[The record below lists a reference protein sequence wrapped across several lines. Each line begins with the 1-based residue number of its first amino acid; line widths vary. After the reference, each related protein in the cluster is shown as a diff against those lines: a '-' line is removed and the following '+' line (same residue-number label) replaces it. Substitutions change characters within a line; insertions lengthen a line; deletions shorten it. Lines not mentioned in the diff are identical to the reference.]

1 MLRSVLKISNKT
13 LVVTLEILM
22 GLALIAAIALGIL
35 VWRLSAGPISIGF
48 AKDYV
53 EEALSSESEDLHV
66 TFEDMVFTWPE
77 LQGPFQLDLSG
88 LRVIRGEDNAATLR
102 VDHASVGLSRRAL
115 LFGAIRPVSVIIRE
129 PTVEL
134 VRTQDGTINLSFSKQ
149 EEGLADTDNPEE
161 ESARGGTDISKIF
174 KDMANHE
181 RGSLFGRLREFEILD
196 AKVAVRDQ
204 EYGLSWSLSDMDFSV
219 QQHPQGVS
227 SSLVA
232 TLPAG
237 EQNTASI
244 ALDLVYRKDSDDF
257 RGAGQIKDINPYILA
272 RFLPVPDALAEQDL
286 FFNSEME
293 ITLDGDLKPTA
304 VKFAAAVP
312 EGKISIPSEYD
323 TPIAIKDIKIESA
336 YSAAENMLSINSLS
350 GEIGGIAFTGEARA
364 VLTHDAATMP
374 IRLHV
379 ASAQLS
385 QVPPLFPKSEHDG
398 EAYKWLGG
406 RIEGG
411 TFKDVSAMIE
421 ITAERVM
428 DEETQTSSVNVDVPQ
443 LKLDF
448 SFDDAKVT
456 YNDTLMPV
464 EKASGKGSLD
474 LAAEVL
480 EITGGKGVLGDIEG
494 SDIRVR
500 IVDLMRAGAGYLTV
514 NTKVKGPV
522 ATALSYIADEPIG
535 MDREDIGIDPKTAK
549 GTIEA
554 DIEVALPTIK
564 DIPKEDVNVSIK
576 GTLSDLHI
584 PAIVEGL
591 SLSGGPLAL
600 ETQPGGFTIKGN
612 AQLAGRDTVIDW
624 HQYFVSQGNPY
635 SMKVVAKVGADKEL
649 RNHFGVNLDEY
660 ISGTMPVDV
669 TYISKGKGNATVD
682 VTGDLNPVRVHIDP
696 FKFEKPVGMP
706 GTVSTNAVLE
716 GDVLKKLSNV
726 EVKSK
731 TFSVS
736 GATINFA
743 PRGDKKADLSSG
755 TLPNVV
761 MGKTKMAVTFKV
773 DQNDVMNVDAKGAV
787 FDLAPM
793 LRETEASERYA
804 PVSLVSAP
812 KSKQQ
817 KMHISMTADT
827 MLGANG
833 QTASGTK
840 TYLEMDDEGD
850 FTRIEYDAKV
860 GEGALF
866 VRFMPDAGGR
876 RTFRLES
883 TDAGATLNTLGLYEN
898 IIGGTLLIY
907 GEPKDGLRG
916 DLAGSMRMENFRVVR
931 APALASLLSLMSLT
945 GVRQL
950 LGNEGLVF
958 SKLESGFEWRFRPEG
973 NLLVIKDGTTSG
985 SSVGLTFAGVVDR
998 GQKTTDVAGTI
1009 IPMTEINAFLS
1020 KIPLVGEL
1028 LGGATGLIAA
1038 TYTMKGPTSEPQ
1050 VSVNPL
1056 SVLAP
1061 GIIRKILFEGGY
1073 QNKIPGDNEG
1083 ASKTPSTVTPPATPE
1098 RTVGQSA
1105 Q

>member
-22 GLALIAAIALGIL
+22 VLALIIATAFGALA
-35 VWRLSAGPISIGF
+35 WRMSQGPISIGF

-53 EEALSSESEDLHV
+53 EEALSSEEDNIHV
-66 TFEDMVFTWPE
+66 KFEDMVFTWPE
-77 LQGPFQLDLSG
+77 LQGPFRLDLSG
-88 LRVIRGEDNAATLR
+88 LRVTRGEQEGASLK

-115 LFGAIRPVSVIIRE
+115 LFGAIRPISVIIRE
-129 PTVEL
+129 PSVEL
-134 VRTQDGTINLSFSKQ
+134 VRTQDGKINLFFENYGPDAPSETSPQ
-149 EEGLADTDNPEE
+149 EEGR
-161 ESARGGTDISKIF
+161 SFGTDISKIF
-174 KDMANHE
+174 KDMANDE
-181 RGSLFGRLREFEILD
+181 RGSLFGRLREFEILG

-204 EYGLSWSLSDMDFSV
+204 EYGLSWSLKNMDFKV
-219 QQHPQGVS
+219 REHPQGVS
-227 SSLVA
+227 SSFVA

-237 EQNTASI
+237 EQNNASI
-244 ALDLVYRKDSDDF
+244 ALDLVYRQDTDDF
-257 RGAGQIKDINPYILA
+257 RGAGKMTDINPYILA
-272 RFLPVPDALAEQDL
+272 RFLPIPAELAEQDL
-286 FFNSEME
+286 FFNGEMDVA
-293 ITLDGDLKPTA
+293 LDGDMNPTA
-304 VKFAAAVP
+304 VKFFSTVP

-323 TPIAIKDIKIESA
+323 APITIKDIKIESA
-336 YSAAENMLSINSLS
+336 YSAADGMLSINNLS

-364 VLTHDAATMP
+364 VIDKDAVTMP
-374 IRLHV
+374 VRLHV
-379 ASAQLS
+379 ASARLA

-398 EAYKWLGG
+398 EAYEWLGQ

-411 TFKDVSAMIE
+411 TVKDVSAMIE

-428 DEETQTSSVNVDVPQ
+428 DEQTQTSRVDVDVPQ

-448 SFDDAKVT
+448 SFEDAKVT

-464 EKASGKGSLD
+464 EKASGKGSFD
-474 LAAEVL
+474 MAEEVL
-480 EITGGKGVLGDIEG
+480 EISDARGMLGDIEG
-494 SDIRVR
+494 SDIRVK
-500 IVDLMRAGAGYLTV
+500 IIDLMRAGAGYLTV

-522 ATALSYIADEPIG
+522 ATALSYIGDEPIG
-535 MDREDIGIDPKTAK
+535 MDQDDIGINPKTAK

-564 DIPKEDVNVSIK
+564 DLPKDDVKVSIK
-576 GTLSDLHI
+576 GNLSDLNI
-584 PAIVEGL
+584 PAIVQGL
-591 SLSGGPLAL
+591 PLSGGPLAL
-600 ETQPGGFTIKGN
+600 ETQAGGFTIKGN

-649 RNHFGVNLDEY
+649 RNHFGVNLDDY
-660 ISGTMPVDV
+660 ISGTLPVDV
-669 TYISKGKGNATVD
+669 TYISKGKGNATID
-682 VTGDLNPVRVHIDP
+682 VKGDLNPVRIHIDP
-696 FKFEKPVGMP
+696 FKFEKPVGVP
-706 GTVSTNAVLE
+706 GSVSANAVLE
-716 GDVLKKLSNV
+716 GDVLKRLNNV
-726 EVKSK
+726 EVSSK
-731 TFSVS
+731 EFSVS
-736 GATINFA
+736 NATINFA
-743 PRGDKKADLSSG
+743 PRGGKSADLSSG
-755 TLPNVV
+755 TLPNAV
-761 MGKTKMAVTFKV
+761 MGKTKMAVTFDV
-773 DQNDVMNVDAKGAV
+773 DKNNIMKVDAKGSV

-793 LRETEASERYA
+793 LRETEASTRYA
-804 PVSLVSAP
+804 PVAV
-812 KSKQQ
+812 KKEKQQ
-817 KMHISMTADT
+817 PMHITMVADT
-827 MLGANG
+827 MLGAHG
-833 QTASGTK
+833 QSAKGTK

-866 VRFMPDAGGR
+866 VRFTPDAQGR

-898 IIGGTLLIY
+898 IIGGSLLIY

-916 DLAGSMRMENFRVVR
+916 DLAGSMRMENFRVVK

-973 NLLVIKDGTTSG
+973 NLLIVKDGTTSG

-998 GQKTTDVAGTI
+998 GKKTTDIAGTI
-1009 IPMTEINAFLS
+1009 IPMTEINSFLS
-1020 KIPLVGEL
+1020 KIPLVGEI

-1038 TYTMKGPTSEPQ
+1038 TYTMKGPTNEPQ

-1073 QNKIPGDNEG
+1073 QNKIPGDDAKAE
-1083 ASKTPSTVTPPATPE
+1083 AAPAAQPPKQPN
-1098 RTVGQSA
+1098 RTA
-1105 Q
+1105 APKAAN